1 MQIKF
6 EATELKKAKKY
17 IDKLIIKDEETK
29 IKRRKKSSSFIKDLF
44 KFLFK

>member
-6 EATELKKAKKY
+6 EAKELKKAKKHVTRLT
-17 IDKLIIKDEETK
+17 DVEEELEK
-29 IKRRKKSSSFIKDLF
+29 KKKSFFLKDLL

>member
-17 IDKLIIKDEETK
+17 VEKLTQREEEIKKE
-29 IKRRKKSSSFIKDLF
+29 KRKNSSFFKDLF

>member
-6 EATELKKAKKY
+6 EAIELKKAKEY
-17 IDKLIIKDEETK
+17 LEKLTDREKEIEEEK
-29 IKRRKKSSSFIKDLF
+29 KKKSSFFKDLL

>member
-6 EATELKKAKKY
+6 EAKELKKAQKYVTRLTEVEEELEKK
-17 IDKLIIKDEETK
+17 
-29 IKRRKKSSSFIKDLF
+29 KKASFLKDLL